1 MERGERKE
9 RGASGQVAGNASSL
23 THPLGEGSGCFSLD
37 GGGQQLG
44 QCSAKQEEVRGEG
57 GRGKRGAR
65 KRRGVGVAAPP
76 SRDEMRTCEGRGGR
90 PRRLTEAARGTA
102 AGP

>member
-1 MERGERKE
+1 LERGERKE

-23 THPLGEGSGCFSLD
+23 THPLGEGTGCFSLD

-57 GRGKRGAR
+57 GKREERGSQA
-65 KRRGVGVAAPP
+65 
-76 SRDEMRTCEGRGGR
+76 TRGGSSS
-90 PRRLTEAARGTA
+90 AA
-102 AGP
+102 